1 MIIGVAAACM
11 LVAFSASAGGADKE
25 PAPVTRVYVF
35 TSEGASGQA
44 TDEEKGRLDALREL
58 RDALA
63 KRKELQVVNNRA
75 DAEVIVEVMD
85 REEREGGEGGFG
97 GRLITKMGDT
107 IIRVRVSHASGGE
120 PSELKGMGQGTW
132 GRAAKDAADRI
143 VKWVERDRPSP
154 QKRGKD
160 KPPSTVMTLP
170 VA

>member
-1 MIIGVAAACM
+1 MILAGAAIWAA
-11 LVAFSASAGGADKE
+11 VSFATVAGGFEK
-25 PAPVTRVYVF
+25 APTTRVYVF
-35 TSEGASGQA
+35 TAEGTPGQA
-44 TDEEKGRLDALREL
+44 TDEEKGRLEAVHEL

-63 KRKELQVVNNRA
+63 KKKELQLVNDRA
-75 DAEVIVEVMD
+75 DAEVIVEVVD
-85 REEREGGEGGFG
+85 REERQTGEGGFG
-97 GRLITKMGDT
+97 GKLITKMGDT

-120 PSELKGMGQGTW
+120 PSELKGMGQGNW

-143 VKWVERDRPSP
+143 VKWVERDRPAP